1 MAPAWKRE
9 LDTLV
14 EDTTTFVTRIKR
26 EATMADPRMR
36 AAVKVALAETS
47 KSHGEKFAPMTW
59 PTSEHDDI
67 KQRLANFKAHQ
78 LKMQNERD
86 EYFLQVMTRTRTL
99 NDVQAA
105 LPCPSPGRADDPF
118 LLHPAF
124 SSSSK
129 MTKKFP

>member
-1 MAPAWKRE
+1 M
-9 LDTLV
+9 
-14 EDTTTFVTRIKR
+14 TFITRIKR
-26 EATMADPRMR
+26 EASMADPRVR

-47 KSHGEKFAPMTW
+47 KSPDEEFAPMTW

-86 EYFLQVMTRTRTL
+86 EYFLQVMTRTRAL
-99 NDVQAA
+99 IGIQVA
-105 LPCPSPGRADDPF
+105 LPCPSPRRADDPF
-118 LLHPAF
+118 LLQP
-124 SSSSK
+124 